1 MSIII
6 GSHVGVS
13 ADRKM
18 LVGAVEEALSYG
30 ANTFMFYTGAPQNTI
45 RVPIERFYV
54 KEALDLMAANGI
66 SLANVVVHAPYIIN
80 LANTV
85 KPDTFE
91 LAVSFLQKELQ
102 RVEAI
107 GCRHVV
113 LHPGS
118 HVGQGDAIGLDQ
130 VVRGLDLV
138 LQDNLAPSVTIL
150 LETMSG
156 KGSEVGY
163 RFEHIAYIRS
173 HVKHPE
179 RLAVC
184 LDTCHIHDAGYD
196 IVNDLD
202 GVLAEFDRII
212 GLEHLAVI
220 HVNDSKNPRGAR
232 KDRHENIG
240 YGHIGFDT
248 LYRVIHHPLLSR
260 QPKILETP
268 YVGDLPPY
276 RHEIMWLQNGENRHD
291 LPKTDINSSSS
302 DD

>member
-1 MSIII
+1 MSLVI

-30 ANTFMFYTGAPQNTI
+30 STTFMFYTGAPQNTI
-45 RVPIERFYV
+45 RVPMDRFYIA
-54 KEALDLMAANGI
+54 EALELMRKNGI
-66 SLANVVVHAPYIIN
+66 DLANVVVHAPYIIN

-85 KPDTFE
+85 KPETFE
-91 LAVSFLQKELQ
+91 LAVTFLKKELE
-102 RVEAI
+102 RVAAI

-118 HVGQGDAIGLDQ
+118 HVGQGDEIGLDQ
-130 VVRGLDLV
+130 VVKGLDMV
-138 LQDNLAPSVTIL
+138 FAEPIAPGVTIL

-163 RFEHIAYIRS
+163 KFEHIAYIRS
-173 HVKHPE
+173 HVQHPE

-184 LDTCHIHDAGYD
+184 MDTCHIHDAGYD

-212 GLEHLAVI
+212 GLKNLAVI
-220 HVNDSKNPRGAR
+220 HVNDSKNTRGAK

-240 YGHIGFDT
+240 YGFIGFET
-248 LYRVIHHPLLSR
+248 LHKVVHHPLLAHC
-260 QPKILETP
+260 PKILETP
-268 YVGDLPPY
+268 YNGDAAPY
-276 RHEIMWLQNGENRHD
+276 KSEIEWLSTGINRHD
-291 LPKTDINSSSS
+291 LPKVESTSEE
-302 DD
+302 

>member
-1 MSIII
+1 MSIVI

-18 LVGAVEEALSYG
+18 LIGAVEEALSYG
-30 ANTFMFYTGAPQNTI
+30 SNTFMFYTGAPQNTI
-45 RVPIERFYV
+45 RVPMDRFYI
-54 KEALDLMAANGI
+54 KEALQLMKDHGI
-66 SLANVVVHAPYIIN
+66 KLENVVVHAPYIIN

-91 LAVSFLQKELQ
+91 LAVTFLKKELE
-102 RVEAI
+102 RVAAI
-107 GCRHVV
+107 GCKQVV

-118 HVGQGDAIGLDQ
+118 HVGQGDDIGLDQ
-130 VVRGLDLV
+130 VVKGLDMV
-138 LQDNLAPSVTIL
+138 FAEDIAPGVTIL

-163 RFEHIAYIRS
+163 RFEHIAYIRN

-184 LDTCHIHDAGYD
+184 MDTCHIHDAGYD

-202 GVLAEFDRII
+202 GVIAEFDRII
-212 GLEHLAVI
+212 GLQHLYVI

-240 YGHIGFDT
+240 YGYIGFET
-248 LYRVIHHPLLSR
+248 LHKVVHHPLLAHC
-260 QPKILETP
+260 PKILETP
-268 YVGDLPPY
+268 YNGDLPPY
-276 RHEIMWLQNGENRHD
+276 KSEIQWLSSGVNGHD
-291 LPKTDINSSSS
+291 LPKSEANNEE
-302 DD
+302 